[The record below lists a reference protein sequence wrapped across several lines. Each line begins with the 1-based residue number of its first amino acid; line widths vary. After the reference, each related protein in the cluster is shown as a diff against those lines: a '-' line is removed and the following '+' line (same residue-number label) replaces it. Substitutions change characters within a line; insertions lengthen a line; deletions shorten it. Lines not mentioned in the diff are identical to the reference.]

1 MRQRPG
7 GTEPEVAV
15 LHLPAAAL
23 CFVALAAAAFATAF
37 AAAFAS
43 ATLPAPTGS
52 SAVAVAAAA
61 TVPGPVASVW
71 SRRLCLVLLL
81 LQASAGCCETEHP
94 PVASCGQTLA
104 GSSNVPDNLIGHAD
118 HIYEFCTAVSGVYT
132 FNSCGSSFDT
142 YLRVRT
148 QNLKIGRA
156 HV

>member
-7 GTEPEVAV
+7 GTEPEAAF

-23 CFVALAAAAFATAF
+23 CFAALAAAAFATAF
-37 AAAFAS
+37 AAAFAT
-43 ATLPAPTGS
+43 AALPTPTGS

-61 TVPGPVASVW
+61 IAPAPVASAW

-81 LQASAGCCETEHP
+81 LQASAGCCEAEHP
-94 PVASCGQTLA
+94 PVASCDQTLT

-148 QNLKIGRA
+148 QTSPSP
-156 HV
+156 